1 MKFLTLLALFGTLT
15 RFGDEKV
22 LVKAV
27 ATQPPVQT
35 RFARKILEN
44 VFYLHDQDVLDT
56 FEGTKVPVGLG
67 KAIQGDITFG
77 FRPVDGI

>member
-44 VFYLHDQDVLDT
+44 VL
-56 FEGTKVPVGLG
+56 EGNRK
-67 KAIQGDITFG
+67 
-77 FRPVDGI
+77 

>member
-15 RFGDEKV
+15 RFGDESV

-35 RFARKILEN
+35 RFSRKILEN
-44 VFYLHDQDVLDT
+44 IFHLHD
-56 FEGTKVPVGLG
+56 
-67 KAIQGDITFG
+67 
-77 FRPVDGI
+77 